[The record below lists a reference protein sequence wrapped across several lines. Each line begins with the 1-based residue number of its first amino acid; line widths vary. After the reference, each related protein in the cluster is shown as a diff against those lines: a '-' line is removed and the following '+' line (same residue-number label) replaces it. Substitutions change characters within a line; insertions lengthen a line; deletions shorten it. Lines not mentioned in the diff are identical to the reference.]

1 MVFPT
6 LRHGLLTAIL
16 MAAALFPA
24 GCGTAKFSLFPD
36 ASDPLAEFTVEGT
49 GRDRILVIP
58 VQGTI
63 ADAPKTGFIRSRP
76 SLVQEVVSRLRKA
89 EKDDKVKAVI
99 LQVNSP
105 GGTVTAS
112 DVLYHEIAGFRERTG
127 TPVVAAMMGTAT
139 SGAYYISLPADY
151 IMAHPTTVTGS
162 AGVIFLRPKV
172 GGLIEKIGVD
182 VEVAKS
188 GRLKDMGSPFRPDT
202 EEEREILQE
211 MIDEFARRFLDLVA
225 THRKPVEAA
234 MAEISTARVFLAGE
248 ALELGLIDGTGYL
261 DDALARGREL
271 AGLDGDARVVV
282 YRRQGYPDDTLY
294 NTAAQKGGT
303 GEVSLLDLG
312 LPALTGPAE
321 AGFYYLWL
329 PGSAG
334 E

>member
-1 MVFPT
+1 MDSSRLHPVLPA
-6 LRHGLLTAIL
+6 LLL
-16 MAAALFPA
+16 AAALLPA

-36 ASDPLAEFTVEGT
+36 ASDPLAEYTLQGS
-49 GRDRILVIP
+49 GRDRILVVP

-63 ADAPKTGFIRSRP
+63 ADTPKKGFVHSRP
-76 SLVQEVVSRLRKA
+76 SQVQEVVSRLRKA

-112 DVLYHEIAGFRERTG
+112 DMLYHEINRFRERTG
-127 TPVVAAMMGTAT
+127 RPVVAAMMGTAT

-162 AGVIFLRPKV
+162 TGVIFLRPKV
-172 GGLIEKIGVD
+172 GGLIEKIGID

-225 THRKPVEAA
+225 THRKPGDAA
-234 MAEISTARVFLAGE
+234 MAEISTARVFLAGD
-248 ALELGLIDGTGYL
+248 ALKLGMIDGIGYL
-261 DDALARGREL
+261 DDALARAREL
-271 AGLDGDARVVV
+271 ASLEEDARVVV
-282 YRRQGYPDDTLY
+282 YRRHESPDDTLY
-294 NTAAQKGGT
+294 NTPAAKGGSGDVT
-303 GEVSLLDLG
+303 LLDLG
-312 LPALTGPAE
+312 LPALAGSAE